1 MSTWHGVKSHGW
13 LETSSFSLWWHQR
26 HTQSTSRLEANHF
39 SAWFAVCQEGK
50 TFSRMQVLAAISD
63 DTIAVWDAHS
73 GILEQRLRGHTFRT
87 HVLECHPL
95 DPCLVMSAGY
105 DGQTIVW
112 DLVEGQALA
121 RCGPLL
127 CLCPLRDSHCSCLAA
142 GVQDLV
148 IDAVLGGFSVHCL
161 SISKTTC
168 SCVGYTWM

>member
-1 MSTWHGVKSHGW
+1 MRTQGYW
-13 LETSSFSLWWHQR
+13 SS
-26 HTQSTSRLEANHF
+26 
-39 SAWFAVCQEGK
+39 GY
-50 TFSRMQVLAAISD
+50 AA
-63 DTIAVWDAHS
+63 TP
-73 GILEQRLRGHTFRT
+73 RT

-161 SISKTTC
+161 SIFKTTC